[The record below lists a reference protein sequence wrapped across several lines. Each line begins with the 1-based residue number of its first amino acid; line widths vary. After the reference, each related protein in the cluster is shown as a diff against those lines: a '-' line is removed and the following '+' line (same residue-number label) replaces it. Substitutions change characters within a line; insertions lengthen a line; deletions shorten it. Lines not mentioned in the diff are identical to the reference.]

1 MWKLGSRRSAYVSQ
15 LCQAETILAKGPTN
29 AEKRTLKIMNTQSQN
44 PQSREK
50 ESPRS
55 SKERTGI
62 HSQKV
67 AIITAST
74 TGIGLA
80 IARRLAEDGA
90 HVVISSRKQDNV
102 EKAVKQLQSENL
114 SVTGITCHA
123 AKEEDRERLVNTA
136 LQKYGR
142 IDFLICNAAVNPHVG
157 QILDSTEDQWK
168 KIFDVNVISTF
179 LMAKLVVPHLKK
191 HGSGSIV
198 LISSVGAY
206 IPYEMFGPYCVSK
219 TALLALTKALTP
231 ELLAMN
237 IRVNCVVP
245 GFFKTAFS
253 RVLWE
258 EETMKS
264 QVMTH
269 FKFSRW
275 TCTLHRRRGCA
286 I

>member
-123 AKEEDRERLVNTA
+123 AKEEDRERLVNT
-136 LQKYGR
+136 
-142 IDFLICNAAVNPHVG
+142 
-157 QILDSTEDQWK
+157 
-168 KIFDVNVISTF
+168 IFDVNVISTF

-269 FKFSRW
+269 FKFSRMADSAE
-275 TCTLHRRRGCA
+275 CA
-286 I
+286 GIVSFLCSTDASFISGENIVVAGGGLSRL